1 MGNLTSIQV
10 IVLGIFDE
18 WDGVNLSR
26 NAIGFGPINRI
37 SMVVG
42 EGDSPYESAA
52 RAIESAKEQATSDNV
67 IVITNIENLS
77 KSEHLDPKEWRHY
90 SIAILSSSRKAIP

>member
-10 IVLGIFDE
+10 VVLGIFDE

-26 NAIGFGPINRI
+26 NAIGFGPINRV

-42 EGDSPYESAA
+42 EGDSPYESAV
-52 RAIESAKEQATSDNV
+52 RAIENAKELTTSDNV
-67 IVITNIENLS
+67 VVITNIESLS
-77 KSEHLDPKEWRHY
+77 KSEHLDPSEWRHY
-90 SIAILSSSRKAIP
+90 SIAVLSSSRQAIP